1 MDENARKRKRE
12 EEGEHSDIEGIEKEK
27 PREGLKEKK
36 PMTKKQKKDEEAKK
50 ASSSTVPGV
59 LDTSETGTAVLAPK
73 KTKAMKQK
81 EKDERKNAR
90 KEKKAAKSAIREV
103 QSKQEIGP
111 SQEIDTAL
119 GTEVDSDKDGGD
131 RDELED
137 LATIDVR
144 GIEDT
149 KEDISN
155 RASTASP
162 SPDPESSVFD
172 KSTLQSGTSSI
183 SSVGPSTFTSNL
195 EKPKSEPAASTK
207 SDIHKLKFD
216 SQELKAR
223 LQARI
228 DALRA
233 KRKADPV
240 DGAPARNRQE
250 LMEARRRK
258 EEQRKAHKKELR
270 LKAKEEE
277 RLQRDLALQR
287 GSPALLSPAL
297 GSGSPFRSLSTAQQ
311 QFPPNNFSF
320 GKIAFADGSTPTSDL
335 SKLTLP
341 ASKPRKGP
349 QDPQTALQAAA
360 AKAARLSAFDP
371 SKRADIE
378 EKDAWLHAK
387 QRAQGDRVR
396 DDTSLLKKTL
406 KRKEKAKR
414 KSGKEW
420 DERLHGVEK
429 AIEGKQKRREEN
441 LRKRREEKGFK
452 RGGKKGGSG
461 SGKKSQGK
469 SAKGKPKPRPGFEG
483 TFKTGGGRK

>member
-12 EEGEHSDIEGIEKEK
+12 EECDHSDIGGIEKEK

-36 PMTKKQKKDEEAKK
+36 PMTKKQKKDVKDAKK
-50 ASSSTVPGV
+50 ASSSTITGA
-59 LDTSETGTAVLAPK
+59 LDTNETGTAMLTPN
-73 KTKAMKQK
+73 KTKAMKQR
-81 EKDERKNAR
+81 EKYEQKNA
-90 KEKKAAKSAIREV
+90 KKGKKAAKLAIREV
-103 QSKQEIGP
+103 QSKQENG
-111 SQEIDTAL
+111 SSKEIDMIMET
-119 GTEVDSDKDGGD
+119 GVGSDKDGGD
-131 RDELED
+131 RDELGE
-137 LATIDVR
+137 LVTIDVR
-144 GIEDT
+144 GIE
-149 KEDISN
+149 EINEEISN

-172 KSTLQSGTSSI
+172 KSTLQSSTSSI

-195 EKPKSEPAASTK
+195 EKPKSELVTSTK
-207 SDIHKLKFD
+207 SDIHKPKFD
-216 SQELKAR
+216 SQKLKAR

-240 DGAPARNRQE
+240 DGAFARNRQE

-297 GSGSPFRSLSTAQQ
+297 GNGSPFRSLSTAQQ
-311 QFPPNNFSF
+311 QFPPNTFSF
-320 GKIAFADGSTPTSDL
+320 GKIAFADGSSPTSDL

-341 ASKPRKGP
+341 TSKTRKGP
-349 QDPQTALQAAA
+349 QDPHTALQAAS
-360 AKAARLSAFDP
+360 AKAGRLSALDP

-396 DDTSLLKKTL
+396 DDASLLKKML
-406 KRKEKAKR
+406 KRKEKAKK

-429 AIEGKQKRREEN
+429 AMEGKQKRREEN
-441 LRKRREEKGFK
+441 LRKKREEKGVK

-461 SGKKSQGK
+461 KKSKGK
-469 SAKGKPKPRPGFEG
+469 SAKGKPRPGFEG